1 MIYNENESTGFYMIE
16 IAVMTEFK
24 VSNRNTRKEW
34 NMFKVNNKNTRTA
47 LIAVIVN
54 L

>member
-24 VSNRNTRKEW
+24 VGNRNTRKECEICS
-34 NMFKVNNKNTRTA
+34 KLTIKTPEQR
-47 LIAVIVN
+47 
-54 L
+54 

>member
-24 VSNRNTRKEW
+24 DSNRNTRKECEICS
-34 NMFKVNNKNTRTA
+34 KLTIKTPEQR
-47 LIAVIVN
+47 
-54 L
+54 